1 MVADLTST
9 ARVKR
14 ALGIPSSVNLHDDYI
29 DDLVAAVDHEVL
41 AYTGQV
47 ALTLTS
53 RSDSFDVPLAGQ
65 TDVALRGFPVPSVAS
80 VSNAGTTL
88 QTSDYYCDERTGMLR
103 LVAAGAT
110 WEQGQQTV
118 EVSYTVG
125 HASGSP
131 ALATIAHAATIIAC
145 ARFNAT
151 RHAGLKSEGMAGYR
165 YTVDTEGIPAPAVAM
180 LAPFV
185 RIIPRDTA

>member
-1 MVADLTST
+1 MGNLTSR

-14 ALGIPSSVNLHDDYI
+14 ALGIPSTVLLHDEYI
-29 DDLVAAVDHEVL
+29 DELVAATDYEVI

-47 ALTLTS
+47 ALTLTT

-65 TDVALRGFPVPSVAS
+65 TDVALRGFPVSSVTS
-80 VSNAGTTL
+80 VSNAGQTL
-88 QTSDYYCDERTGMLR
+88 QATDYYVDQRTGMLR

-118 EVSYTVG
+118 QADYTVG
-125 HASGSP
+125 YADGSP
-131 ALATIAHAATIIAC
+131 ELATLAHAATMVAC

-151 RHAGLKSEGMAGYR
+151 RHAGLQSEGMAGYR
-165 YTVDTEGIPAPAVAM
+165 YTLDSNGLPAAVVAM
-180 LAPFV
+180 LAPFT
-185 RIIPRDTA
+185 RIFPRDTE